1 MQQLSRLPSLIQS
14 DRLDEVEQLIGQN
27 LCGDWILRI
36 EHAAC
41 DTDPYLLWQPWGDP
55 FFAVNSSVPVIA
67 AIRSCR
73 AKLPKHSIRLCAE
86 KLRPQTRLIYWVH
99 TPEDDV
105 SDAVGRTQ
113 SQFSDSIA
121 TNNSN
126 TVPLPARSKGRAAWR
141 YAAAIGLAMSSM
153 LLIEEVLV

>member
-1 MQQLSRLPSLIQS
+1 MQQLSRLPSLIKS

-41 DTDPYLLWQPWGDP
+41 DADPYLRWQPWGDP
-55 FFAVNSSVPVIA
+55 FFAVNSSAPVIA

-73 AKLPKHSIRLCAE
+73 VKLPKDSIRLCAE

-99 TPEDDV
+99 TPDDDV
-105 SDAVGRTQ
+105 PGAANRVLSQTHDA
-113 SQFSDSIA
+113 IA
-121 TNNSN
+121 VKNSN
-126 TVPLPARSKGRAAWR
+126 KRAAWR
-141 YAAAIGLAMSSM
+141 YAAAIGVVASSILLFEEM
-153 LLIEEVLV
+153 LM